1 MKILSQSL
9 RIGIVVLA
17 SAASAATAQTADAHK
32 IVSPQDIK
40 WGPAPAS
47 LPPGAE
53 LAVLYGDP
61 SKEGEFA
68 MRLKGAKGYHIAPH
82 THPKPEIV
90 TVISGTVRLEWERLR
105 ITARLSSCPSPASSH
120 FLRAWRT
127 TSSLTKIPSCKL
139 TPPGRGASTTSTR
152 RMIRGSHN
160 NALALYCARGLSTWS
175 GTANAVHSAP
185 GRSDRLHKFCLGR
198 LATVRLWHFSDL
210 ARSE

>member
-1 MKILSQSL
+1 MKIVSQSL
-9 RIGIVVLA
+9 LIGIVVLA

-47 LPPGAE
+47 LPSGAE

-90 TVISGTVRLEWERLR
+90 TVISGTVRLGMGE
-105 ITARLSSCPSPASSH
+105 TADHGKAQQLPVTSFFALSPGMAH
-120 FLRAWRT
+120 YIFFDEDT
-127 TSSLTKIPSCKL
+127 VVQINTSGPW
-139 TPPGRGASTTSTR
+139 
-152 RMIRGSHN
+152 
-160 NALALYCARGLSTWS
+160 GLNYVNPKDDPRKSQ
-175 GTANAVHSAP
+175 
-185 GRSDRLHKFCLGR
+185 
-198 LATVRLWHFSDL
+198 
-210 ARSE
+210 

>member
-9 RIGIVVLA
+9 LIGIVVLA
-17 SAASAATAQTADAHK
+17 GAASAATAQTADAHK

-90 TVISGTVRLEWERLR
+90 TVISGTVRLGMGE
-105 ITARLSSCPSPASSH
+105 TADHGKARQLPVTSFFALSPGMAH
-120 FLRAWRT
+120 YIFFDEDT
-127 TSSLTKIPSCKL
+127 VVQINTSGPW
-139 TPPGRGASTTSTR
+139 
-152 RMIRGSHN
+152 
-160 NALALYCARGLSTWS
+160 GLNYVNPKDDPRKSQ
-175 GTANAVHSAP
+175 
-185 GRSDRLHKFCLGR
+185 
-198 LATVRLWHFSDL
+198 
-210 ARSE
+210 

>member
-9 RIGIVVLA
+9 LIGIVVLA
-17 SAASAATAQTADAHK
+17 GAASAATAQTADVHK

-90 TVISGTVRLEWERLR
+90 TVISGTVRLGMGE
-105 ITARLSSCPSPASSH
+105 TADHGKAQQLPVTSFFALSPGMAH
-120 FLRAWRT
+120 YIFFDEDT
-127 TSSLTKIPSCKL
+127 VVQINTSGPW
-139 TPPGRGASTTSTR
+139 
-152 RMIRGSHN
+152 
-160 NALALYCARGLSTWS
+160 GLNYVNPKDDPRKSQ
-175 GTANAVHSAP
+175 
-185 GRSDRLHKFCLGR
+185 
-198 LATVRLWHFSDL
+198 
-210 ARSE
+210 

>member
-9 RIGIVVLA
+9 LIGIVVLA

-90 TVISGTVRLEWERLR
+90 TVISGTVSLGMGETADHGKAQQLLWFVLRLCADTGMPAQHDTLR
-105 ITARLSSCPSPASSH
+105 DGLS
-120 FLRAWRT
+120 F
-127 TSSLTKIPSCKL
+127 
-139 TPPGRGASTTSTR
+139 TPP
-152 RMIRGSHN
+152 
-160 NALALYCARGLSTWS
+160 C
-175 GTANAVHSAP
+175 
-185 GRSDRLHKFCLGR
+185 
-198 LATVRLWHFSDL
+198 
-210 ARSE
+210 